1 MPTRALDL
9 PTNTPWKLIAA
20 SPDMMDTVFCSKLFP
35 LAWRSALALSVYEP
49 PVEDLPE
56 SLRSQRLAYLK
67 ITCSITGYQPSKEE
81 TDQIVSSF
89 PDQPTATQRAALD
102 RILSDYFDCYGALL
116 NVAVFPGPRKVWREV
131 TIDCAALPDARPDA
145 EVPNPLEIG
154 GVRFVAEGVPANRF
168 VDSFPPGGDGRA
180 ELHLHRRLAIEFA
193 PGMSVGKVQAQVVH
207 TSEAGVTM
215 EAFRSG
221 VSVGSKWS
229 GHDQNTVHSLVV
241 DEDGIDRVVFT
252 APHHQASLLEF
263 KYEVAAG
270 ETSDTK
276 GIPLDDFPRIIAE
289 PGARDHGQGGRV
301 TETTVSVY
309 HAGTNRAAFLMLPRP
324 DVQQS
329 SDFGSFVQDLPAI
342 EGIQE
347 CFLIVSRPKGMEGL
361 SVETWLETGNFPG
374 NTQIKEPPLE
384 YSESFEDFPVAE
396 TAASGVF
403 SKGCKTID
411 AQYTVG
417 TGWVIDRR
425 PERGHDPGHPGLK
438 MIEDRSNDV
447 ANGSLHDDSYLPS
460 SDATV
465 SVKGEICGRRNPFA
479 AAANFDRTYRVF
491 TRSAQPKPGHQQP
504 SADVERLLITAREL
518 CVGFRSKGNGPEVV
532 LRPARRIPRAD
543 RAIVDEPF
551 IRMNKALLSRDAPAA
566 ARGPAMKAFLKQ
578 VEQAMANSWRLPT
591 RYPLGQVGFLDSEF
605 FKERIQPL
613 VPPELL
619 QRTVASVP
627 DLPKLVRAF
636 GERATVADI
645 LDLDLTQ
652 LARKAGITV
661 EQAGDLRQRLLRI
674 HPGDAG
680 GRKRLGT

>member
-9 PTNTPWKLIAA
+9 PANIPWKLIAA

-35 LAWRSALALSVYEP
+35 LAWRSALALSVHEP

-67 ITCSITGYQPSKEE
+67 ITCSVTGYQPSKEE

-89 PDQPTATQRAALD
+89 PDQPTEAQRAALD
-102 RILSDYFDCYGALL
+102 RILSDYFACYGALL
-116 NVAVFPGPRKVWREV
+116 NVAVFPGPRKVWKEV

-154 GVRFVAEGVPANRF
+154 GVKFVAEGVPANRF
-168 VDSFPPGGDGRA
+168 VDNFPPGGDGRA
-180 ELHLHRRLAIEFA
+180 ELYLHHRLAIEFA

-263 KYEVAAG
+263 KYRGRSRRNLRHQRHSAG
-270 ETSDTK
+270 RLPTHH
-276 GIPLDDFPRIIAE
+276 PRSPSNE
-289 PGARDHGQGGRV
+289 QR
-301 TETTVSVY
+301 TT
-309 HAGTNRAAFLMLPRP
+309 ARAAERPRPRSACTTPGPIAPRFLMLARP

-329 SDFGSFVQDLPAI
+329 SDFGNFVQDLPAI

-347 CFLIVSRPKGMEGL
+347 CFLVVSRPKAMEGL

-374 NTQIKEPPLE
+374 NTQIKESPLE
-384 YSESFEDFPVAE
+384 YHESFEDFPVAE
-396 TAASGVF
+396 TATSGVF

-479 AAANFDRTYRVF
+479 AAATFDRTYRVF
-491 TRSAQPKPGHQQP
+491 TRSEQPKPGHQQP

-518 CVGFRSKGNGPEVV
+518 CVGFRSKGNGPEVG
-532 LRPARRIPRAD
+532 PETGTPHT
-543 RAIVDEPF
+543 
-551 IRMNKALLSRDAPAA
+551 AA
-566 ARGPAMKAFLKQ
+566 
-578 VEQAMANSWRLPT
+578 
-591 RYPLGQVGFLDSEF
+591 
-605 FKERIQPL
+605 
-613 VPPELL
+613 
-619 QRTVASVP
+619 
-627 DLPKLVRAF
+627 
-636 GERATVADI
+636 
-645 LDLDLTQ
+645 
-652 LARKAGITV
+652 
-661 EQAGDLRQRLLRI
+661 
-674 HPGDAG
+674 
-680 GRKRLGT
+680 

>member
-9 PTNTPWKLIAA
+9 PVNIPWKLIAA

-35 LAWRSALALSVYEP
+35 LAWRSALAVSVHEP

-67 ITCSITGYQPSKEE
+67 ITCSVTGYQPSKEE

-89 PDQPTATQRAALD
+89 PDQPTEAQRPALD
-102 RILSDYFDCYGALL
+102 RILSDYFACYGALL
-116 NVAVFPGPRKVWREV
+116 NVAVFPGPRKVWKEV

-145 EVPNPLEIG
+145 EVHNPLEIG
-154 GVRFVAEGVPANRF
+154 GVKFVAEGVPANRF
-168 VDSFPPGGDGRA
+168 VDNFPPGGDGRP
-180 ELHLHRRLAIEFA
+180 ELHLHHRLAIEFA
-193 PGMSVGKVQAQVVH
+193 PGMNVGKVQAQVVH

-263 KYEVAAG
+263 KYQVAAG

-276 GIPLDDFPRIIAE
+276 GIPLDDFPRILDCHSKLAAPE
-289 PGARDHGQGGRV
+289 QGAMDHVQGGRM
-301 TETTVSVY
+301 TEATVSVY
-309 HAGTNRAAFLMLPRP
+309 HAGTNRAAFLMLARP

-329 SDFGSFVQDLPAI
+329 SDFGNFVQDLPAI

-347 CFLIVSRPKGMEGL
+347 CFLIVSRPKAMEGL

-384 YSESFEDFPVAE
+384 YHESFEDFPVAE
-396 TAASGVF
+396 TATSGVF

-447 ANGSLHDDSYLPS
+447 ANGSLHDDSYVPS

-491 TRSAQPKPGHQQP
+491 TRSEQPKPGHQQP

-532 LRPARRIPRAD
+532 TETGTPHAAAGQGDRG
-543 RAIVDEPF
+543 RAIHQNEQSAAEP
-551 IRMNKALLSRDAPAA
+551 
-566 ARGPAMKAFLKQ
+566 
-578 VEQAMANSWRLPT
+578 
-591 RYPLGQVGFLDSEF
+591 
-605 FKERIQPL
+605 
-613 VPPELL
+613 
-619 QRTVASVP
+619 
-627 DLPKLVRAF
+627 
-636 GERATVADI
+636 
-645 LDLDLTQ
+645 
-652 LARKAGITV
+652 
-661 EQAGDLRQRLLRI
+661 
-674 HPGDAG
+674 
-680 GRKRLGT
+680 